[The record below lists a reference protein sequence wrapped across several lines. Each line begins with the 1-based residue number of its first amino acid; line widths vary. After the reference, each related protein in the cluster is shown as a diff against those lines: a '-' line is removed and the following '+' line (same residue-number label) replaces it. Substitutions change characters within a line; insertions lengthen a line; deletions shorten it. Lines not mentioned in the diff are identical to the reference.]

1 MKRKKSFDLTE
12 AQKDKI
18 ISAAYG
24 NGSLPD
30 RLTVR
35 RLIFSNEE
43 AERLYLS
50 YKQTA
55 SEVKQIAEEECPSDI
70 LKTVQHETN
79 RALENKGS
87 FMSDLYSAVFSRPI
101 ISAVTTVV
109 LVTSIVIALI
119 VNRPVQYNYTHE
131 QIIDA
136 DRQTREA
143 FLIVGKILKETNA
156 TLQNEVLSERVS
168 KPLNQSIRIAN
179 KLFEGE
185 KK

>member
-1 MKRKKSFDLTE
+1 MKRKRIFDLTDE
-12 AQKDKI
+12 QKDKI

-24 NGSLPD
+24 NGSLSD
-30 RLTVR
+30 RLIVR
-35 RLIFSNEE
+35 RLIFSNED
-43 AERLYLS
+43 AEKLYLS

-55 SEVKQIAEEECPSDI
+55 SEVKQIAGEECPSDI
-70 LKTVQHETN
+70 LKTVQYETK

-87 FMSDLYSAVFSRPI
+87 FLSDLYSAVFSRPI
-101 ISAVTTVV
+101 VSAVTTVV
-109 LVTSIVIALI
+109 LIASIVIALI
-119 VNRPVQYNYTHE
+119 VNRPVQYNYTQA

-136 DRQTREA
+136 DRQAREA
-143 FLIVGKILKETNA
+143 FLIVGKILKETHA
-156 TLQNEVLSERVS
+156 TLQNDVLGERVS

>member
-1 MKRKKSFDLTE
+1 MKRKRIFDLTE

-24 NGSLPD
+24 NGSLSD
-30 RLTVR
+30 RLIVR

-43 AERLYLS
+43 AKKFYLS

-70 LKTVQHETN
+70 LKTVQQKTK
-79 RALENKGS
+79 RVLENKGS

-101 ISAVTTVV
+101 VSAVTTVV
-109 LVTSIVIALI
+109 LIASIVIALI
-119 VNRPVQYNYTHE
+119 VNRPVQYNYTQA

-136 DRQTREA
+136 DRQAREA
-143 FLIVGKILKETNA
+143 FLIVGKILKETHA
-156 TLQNEVLSERVS
+156 TLQNDVLGERVS